1 MKPVFSALTHA
12 GRRDGSNQD
21 AIGWNE
27 RLGLWFVADGMG
39 GHERGQVA
47 SALVKE
53 TLLEWEAGTDLT
65 ERVLEAHHAVMRAGS
80 SRGEQSNMGSTVVCA
95 RLDAQKCEIVWVGDS
110 RGYLWRRGSLSRLT
124 RDHSYVESLRQGER
138 ISEEQAR
145 LHPEANVLTQTLGMG
160 NTIPSRVVIELQA
173 RDWIILCSD
182 GLTSELDDATIADLL
197 TGSPTPQ
204 AATERLLD
212 AALAHGGRDNVSII
226 VVPSRVSWTASLASG
241 WRRLERTALLWLAA
255 LAGAGLAVLVVYLA
269 KHFGMLS

>member
-1 MKPVFSALTHA
+1 LSAVFSALTHP
-12 GRRDGSNQD
+12 GRRDGGNQD

-27 RLGLWFVADGMG
+27 RQGLWFVADGMG

-47 SALVKE
+47 SALVKA
-53 TLLEWEAGTDLT
+53 TLLAADAATDLA
-65 ERVLEAHHAVMRAGS
+65 ERVLQAHRAVMSAGAS
-80 SRGEQSNMGSTVVCA
+80 TGEQSNMGSTVVCA
-95 RLDAQKCEIVWVGDS
+95 RFNARECEIVWVGDS
-110 RGYLWRRGSLSRLT
+110 RGYLWRRGRLSRLT

-138 ISEEQAR
+138 ISEAQAR
-145 LHPEANVLTQTLGMG
+145 AHPEANVLTQTLGMG
-160 NTIPSRVVIELQA
+160 NTIPSRVLIELQA

-182 GLTSELDDATIADLL
+182 GLTSELDDPTIADLL
-197 TGSPTPQ
+197 TRSPTPQ

-212 AALAHGGRDNVSII
+212 AALAHGGRDNVSIV

-255 LAGAGLAVLVVYLA
+255 LAGAALAVLVVYLA

>member
-1 MKPVFSALTHA
+1 LNAVFSALTHA

-27 RLGLWFVADGMG
+27 QQGLWFVADGMG

-53 TLLEWEAGTDLT
+53 TLLASAAGADLT
-65 ERVLEAHHAVMRAGS
+65 ERVMEAHRAVMRAGS
-80 SRGEQSNMGSTVVCA
+80 SSGEQSNMGSTVVCA
-95 RLDAQKCEIVWVGDS
+95 RLRARDCEIVWVGDS

-160 NTIPSRVVIELQA
+160 NTKPSRVVLELRA

-182 GLTSELDDATIADLL
+182 GLTSELDDAAIADLL
-197 TGSPTPQ
+197 TRSPTPQ
-204 AATERLLD
+204 SAAEHLLD
-212 AALAHGGRDNVSII
+212 AALARGGRDNVSVI
-226 VVPSRVSWTASLASG
+226 VVPSRVSWTGTLANG
-241 WRRLERTALLWLAA
+241 WRRLERSALVWLAA
-255 LAGAGLAVLVVYLA
+255 LAGAALAVLVVYLA
-269 KHFGMLS
+269 KHFGMLR